1 MQYILSVKEDLS
13 NEVRMAAIQLVI
25 GRQLAIV
32 VGVLL
37 LG

>member
-1 MQYILSVKEDLS
+1 MQILCLENLS

-37 LG
+37 LER